1 MNTTGGRRTLRRLF
15 RTCLEGVDPRKTV
28 ARELSRP
35 RLAGLLGRARRVGV
49 FACGKAA
56 SAMVL
61 GVPARFRRN
70 ALVVLPRG
78 YPAGGLSSLEV
89 LFSSHPEPDSSS
101 VRAARLALGY
111 FAGFGPRDVILCLI
125 SGGTSSLLAL
135 PRPGVTLE
143 AKRRAVRR
151 LMRSG
156 ASIVEINRLR
166 ASLSAIKGGRLGRRT
181 SARLVTL
188 VLSDVPG
195 DRPALVG
202 SGPTV
207 RGRRGDASLVVGS
220 NRRGVEAAARQAR
233 GLGLRPRFFGRRL
246 SGEASEAGRRFAR
259 AVSRLAPGQVLLAG
273 GETTVKLGRRH
284 GRGGRNLEFAL
295 GAALALEG
303 ETGITVLAAGSDGI
317 DGSSRAAG
325 ALADGQTISRA
336 RRRGLDALRA
346 LARHDS
352 EPFFERLG
360 DLLVTGPTGTNVS
373 DWAMAIR
380 EP

>member
-1 MNTTGGRRTLRRLF
+1 
-15 RTCLEGVDPRKTV
+15 
-28 ARELSRP
+28 
-35 RLAGLLGRARRVGV
+35 
-49 FACGKAA
+49 
-56 SAMVL
+56 MVR

-70 ALVVLPRG
+70 SLVVLPRG

-101 VRAARLALGY
+101 VRAARRALEY
-111 FAGFGPRDVILCLI
+111 FAGFGPEDVILCLI
-125 SGGTSSLLAL
+125 SGGTSSLLTL

-143 AKRRAVRR
+143 AKRRAVRG

-156 ASIVEINRLR
+156 ASIVELNRLR
-166 ASLSAIKGGRLGRRT
+166 ASLSAVKGGRLGRAT

-207 RGRRGDASLVVGS
+207 RGRRGDVALIVGS
-220 NRRGVEAAARQAR
+220 NRLGLEAGARQAR
-233 GLGLRPRFFGRRL
+233 SLGLRPRLSGRRL
-246 SGEASEAGRRFAR
+246 SGEAIEAGERFGR
-259 AVSRLAPGQVLLAG
+259 AASRLAPGQVLLAG
-273 GETTVKLGRRH
+273 GETTVRLARGH

-303 ETGITVLAAGSDGI
+303 EKGITVLAAGSDGI
-317 DGSSRAAG
+317 DGSSRGDG
-325 ALADGQTISRA
+325 AFADELTLARA
-336 RRRGLDALRA
+336 RRRGLDASRA
-346 LARHDS
+346 LACHDT

-373 DWAMAIR
+373 DWALAIR
-380 EP
+380 ERDL